1 MKAVVAGQVPGID
14 GAWTETCTEPRFS
27 DIVVATTGED
37 LGVGKDLHGAGIQA
51 RVFLLVAATFTTIY
65 ITQPVLPVI
74 REEFGITAARASLT
88 VSAVIFGIALATLP
102 FGLLVD
108 RLPARPILLTGGT
121 LASLCGFLC
130 AVTTSFPLLV
140 AARFLQGALV
150 PSLTTCLVVFLVRRL
165 PPERLNVAM
174 GAYVSATVAGGLGG
188 RLLAGFIHPPL
199 HWRYAFVTASVLL
212 LSATL
217 DAARWLP
224 RDEEPPAATGG
235 ESGFAALLSRVDL
248 LRIFSVGAAAFGA
261 FSSIFNYL
269 PFHLAG
275 PPFLLPTQ
283 WITMLYLSYLVGV
296 GIGPVAGR
304 MGNRIG
310 NGVTMAAGA
319 AMFAASVLLSLIPSL
334 AAVAA
339 SLAGVCAGFFV
350 VHSAAVGA
358 LNRKLESSRGR
369 ANSLYVLFYYL
380 GGTAGI
386 TAAGHAHHR
395 AGWDGVVALVACILL
410 IPFTAGVL
418 EARAERNR

>member
-1 MKAVVAGQVPGID
+1 
-14 GAWTETCTEPRFS
+14 
-27 DIVVATTGED
+27 
-37 LGVGKDLHGAGIQA
+37 VGKDLQGAGLQA
-51 RVFLLVAATFTTIY
+51 RVFLLVAATFATIY

-74 REEFGITAARASLT
+74 REEFGVTAARASLT

-108 RLPARPILLTGGT
+108 RFPARPILLAGGT
-121 LASLCGFLC
+121 LASLCGLLC
-130 AVTTSFPLLV
+130 AATDSFPLLV
-140 AARFLQGALV
+140 GARFLQGMLV
-150 PSLTTCLVVFLVRRL
+150 PSLTTCLIVFLVRRL

-212 LSATL
+212 LGATL

-224 RDEEPPAATGG
+224 RDEEIPPAAGG
-235 ESGFAALLSRVDL
+235 EAGFAALLARRDL

-296 GIGPVAGR
+296 GIGPVSGR
-304 MGNRIG
+304 MGNRFG
-310 NGVTMAAGA
+310 NGRTMAAGA
-319 AMFAASVLLSLIPSL
+319 AAFAGAVLLSLIPSL
-334 AAVAA
+334 VAVAA
-339 SLAGVCAGFFV
+339 SMAGVCAGFFV

-358 LNRKLESSRGR
+358 LNRKLSASRGR

-380 GGTAGI
+380 GGAAGI
-386 TAAGHAHHR
+386 SVSGQAHHR
-395 AGWDGVVALVACILL
+395 AGWSGVVALVACFLL
-410 IPFTAGVL
+410 VPFAAGLL
-418 EARAERNR
+418 EARADRER

>member
-1 MKAVVAGQVPGID
+1 M
-14 GAWTETCTEPRFS
+14 
-27 DIVVATTGED
+27 
-37 LGVGKDLHGAGIQA
+37 
-51 RVFLLVAATFTTIY
+51 FLLVAATFATIY

-108 RLPARPILLTGGT
+108 RVPARPILLAGGT
-121 LASLCGFLC
+121 LASLVGLLC
-130 AVTTSFPLLV
+130 AATRSFPLLV
-140 AARFLQGALV
+140 AGRFLQGILV

-199 HWRYAFVTASVLL
+199 HWRYAFVTASALL
-212 LSATL
+212 LGATV

-224 RDEEPPAATGG
+224 RDEETPAASGG
-235 ESGFAALLSRVDL
+235 EAGFAALLSRREL

-261 FSSIFNYL
+261 FSSVFNYM
-269 PFHLAG
+269 PFHLSG
-275 PPFLLPTQ
+275 PPFFLPTH

-304 MGNRIG
+304 LGNRFG

-319 AMFAASVLLSLIPSL
+319 AAFSASVLLSLLPSL
-334 AAVAA
+334 FAIAA

-358 LNRKLESSRGR
+358 LNRKLSESRGR

-386 TAAGHAHHR
+386 SASGHAHQWR
-395 AGWDGVVALVACILL
+395 GWPGVVALVACFLL
-410 IPFTAGVL
+410 VPFAAGIL
-418 EARAERNR
+418 EARADREK

>member
-1 MKAVVAGQVPGID
+1 
-14 GAWTETCTEPRFS
+14 
-27 DIVVATTGED
+27 
-37 LGVGKDLHGAGIQA
+37 
-51 RVFLLVAATFTTIY
+51 
-65 ITQPVLPVI
+65 
-74 REEFGITAARASLT
+74 
-88 VSAVIFGIALATLP
+88 VIFGIALATLP
-102 FGLLVD
+102 FGALVD
-108 RLPARPILLTGGT
+108 RLPARPILLAGGT
-121 LASLCGFLC
+121 LASVFGFLC
-130 AVTTSFPLLV
+130 AGTTSFPLLV
-140 AARFLQGALV
+140 GARFLQGVLV

-199 HWRYAFVTASVLL
+199 HWRYAFVTASVALL
-212 LSATL
+212 AATL
-217 DAARWLP
+217 EAARWLP
-224 RDEEPPAATGG
+224 REEEANAPDEGEPGY
-235 ESGFAALLSRVDL
+235 AALLSRTEL

-304 MGNRIG
+304 MGNRFG
-310 NGVTMAAGA
+310 NGA
-319 AMFAASVLLSLIPSL
+319 AMGMGAAAFAASVLLSMVPSL
-334 AAVAA
+334 VAVAA

-358 LNRKLESSRGR
+358 LNRKLRSSRGR

-395 AGWDGVVALVACILL
+395 AGWNGVVALAACLL
-410 IPFTAGVL
+410 LVPFAAGLL
-418 EARAERNR
+418 EARADRRDGTGEPPTSPPPS

>member
-1 MKAVVAGQVPGID
+1 
-14 GAWTETCTEPRFS
+14 
-27 DIVVATTGED
+27 
-37 LGVGKDLHGAGIQA
+37 
-51 RVFLLVAATFTTIY
+51 VFLLVAATFATIY

-74 REEFGITAARASLT
+74 REEFGVTAAQASLT
-88 VSAVIFGIALATLP
+88 VSAVVFGIALATLP

-121 LASLCGFLC
+121 LASLCGLLC
-130 AVTTSFPLLV
+130 AATTSFPLLV
-140 AARFLQGALV
+140 GARFLQGVLV

-199 HWRYAFVTASVLL
+199 HWRYAFATASALL
-212 LSATL
+212 LAATL
-217 DAARWLP
+217 EGARWLP
-224 RDEEPPAATGG
+224 REEEAHAPRGEEPGYST
-235 ESGFAALLSRVDL
+235 LLARADL

-275 PPFLLPTQ
+275 PPFRLPTQ

-296 GIGPVAGR
+296 WIGPVAGR
-304 MGNRIG
+304 MGNRFG
-310 NGVTMAAGA
+310 NGRMMAAGA
-319 AMFAASVLLSLIPSL
+319 ALFAASILLSLIPSL
-334 AAVAA
+334 AAIAA
-339 SLAGVCAGFFV
+339 SLAGTCAGFFV

-358 LNRKLESSRGR
+358 LNRKLQSSRGR

-386 TAAGHAHHR
+386 TAAGHAHGR
-395 AGWDGVVALVACILL
+395 AGWTGVVALVTCLL
-410 IPFTAGVL
+410 LVPFAAGLL
-418 EARAERNR
+418 EARAGRNC

>member
-1 MKAVVAGQVPGID
+1 V
-14 GAWTETCTEPRFS
+14 
-27 DIVVATTGED
+27 
-37 LGVGKDLHGAGIQA
+37 LQA

-74 REEFGITAARASLT
+74 REEFGVTAARASLT

-102 FGLLVD
+102 FGLLAD
-108 RLPARPILLTGGT
+108 RFPSRPILLAGGT
-121 LASLCGFLC
+121 AASLCGFLC
-130 AVTTSFPLLV
+130 AATASFPLLV
-140 AARFLQGALV
+140 AGRFLQGVFV

-212 LSATL
+212 LGATL

-224 RDEEPPAATGG
+224 RDEEPPAAAGG
-235 ESGFAALLSRVDL
+235 EAGFTALLSRTDL

-275 PPFLLPTQ
+275 PPFFLPTQ

-304 MGNRIG
+304 MGNRFG
-310 NGVTMAAGA
+310 NGGTMAAGA
-319 AMFAASVLLSLIPSL
+319 VVFAGSVLLSIIPSL

-358 LNRKLESSRGR
+358 LNRKLSGSRGR

-386 TAAGHAHHR
+386 TAGGQAHHR
-395 AGWDGVVALVACILL
+395 AGWPGVVGLVACFLMV
-410 IPFTAGVL
+410 PFSAGLL
-418 EARAERNR
+418 EARAERRGEMPGKLTSPPPS

>member
-1 MKAVVAGQVPGID
+1 M
-14 GAWTETCTEPRFS
+14 
-27 DIVVATTGED
+27 
-37 LGVGKDLHGAGIQA
+37 GKGLHGAGLQA

-74 REEFGITAARASLT
+74 REEFGVTAGRASLT

-108 RLPARPILLTGGT
+108 RLPARPILLAGGT
-121 LASLCGFLC
+121 LASVCGLLC
-130 AVTTSFPLLV
+130 AATKSFPLLV
-140 AARFLQGALV
+140 GARFLQGVLV

-212 LSATL
+212 LGVTL

-224 RDEEPPAATGG
+224 RDEEPPAVAAG
-235 ESGFAALLSRVDL
+235 EAGFAALLSRRDM

-269 PFHLAG
+269 PFHLAA

-304 MGNRIG
+304 MGNRFG

-319 AMFAASVLLSLIPSL
+319 AAFAVSVLMSLVPSL
-334 AAVAA
+334 VAIAA

-350 VHSAAVGA
+350 VHSSAVGA
-358 LNRKLESSRGR
+358 LNRKLSGSRGR
-369 ANSLYVLFYYL
+369 ANSLYVFFYYL

-395 AGWDGVVALVACILL
+395 AGWPGVVALVACFLL
-410 IPFTAGVL
+410 VPFAAGIL
-418 EARAERNR
+418 EARADKIR